1 MVWNKKRPEKPREGT
16 AGKIERG
23 TQEGKLSRKRS
34 PLSCEMMYEVE
45 D

>member
-23 TQEGKLSRKRS
+23 TQEGKRS
-34 PLSCEMMYEVE
+34 PSSFKKKKPSVM
-45 D
+45 